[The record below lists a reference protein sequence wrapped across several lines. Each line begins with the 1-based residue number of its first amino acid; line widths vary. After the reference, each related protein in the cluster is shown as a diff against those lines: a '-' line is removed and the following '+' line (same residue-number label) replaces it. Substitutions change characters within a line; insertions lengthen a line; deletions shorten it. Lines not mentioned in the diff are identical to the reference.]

1 MERNK
6 INITVTENKFKDEI
20 IIQYK
25 INNDDTIIQ
34 LFDEEII
41 HNKDTCKMIIQGNEY
56 EIKKLTK
63 LKNILTNN
71 DIIEIKLK
79 GIQNI
84 TNMSYMFSECSNLYS
99 LPDISEWNATN
110 VNDMS
115 CMSCMFSYCSNLN
128 SLPDISKWNTTNVNN
143 MSDMFKDCTKLTK
156 ILPKFKN

>member
-99 LPDISEWNATN
+99 LPDISELNTTN
-110 VNDMS
+110 VND
-115 CMSCMFSYCSNLN
+115 MSCMFSYCSNLN